1 MNLTFIELLT
11 HGRHNMDFRL
21 RRIFNNVSGKSLSFI
36 KSIFCGGAYCCLE
49 FQGHKPAE
57 SEICNFKSEDLFLL
71 AEFCYETNVT
81 VWSLTFLMCRM
92 RTIMP
97 SLQGLIEITSE
108 NMGTVFIVFPSCSNT
123 ADLLLFNLIC
133 DRCILKFIVLGLTQR

>member
-1 MNLTFIELLT
+1 MEEKHNFQRILIPLVLILQMPMNLTFIELLT

-49 FQGHKPAE
+49 FQGHKPTE

-81 VWSLTFLMCRM
+81 IWSLTFLMCRM

-108 NMGTVFIVFPSCSNT
+108 NMGTVFIVVPFM
-123 ADLLLFNLIC
+123 
-133 DRCILKFIVLGLTQR
+133 